1 MIGNLIL
8 IFKAI
13 ILGVVEGIT
22 EFLPISST
30 GHMVIVGRFI
40 NFTGDFAVLFEI
52 VIQLGAILAIVYLFR
67 DKILNSFKNFKPKG
81 EGVSKGEG
89 FNFWAK
95 LIIAFIPTAVVGLLF
110 HETIEKYL
118 LIPISVAGALLVG
131 GIWMIYAENKYRKND
146 TIQDIDQVGYKTAF
160 IIGCF
165 QCLSILWPGFSRS
178 ASTIIGGWIMG
189 LSTIAAAE
197 FSFFL
202 AIPTMIAATIFAL
215 LKSSI
220 ILTIPQVV
228 ALITGF
234 VVSFVVAI
242 IVVAKFIEYLKTK
255 PMKVFAIYRIF
266 IGVTL
271 LILACFKII

>member
-30 GHMVIVGRFI
+30 GHMVIIGKFI

-67 DKILNSFKNFKPKG
+67 DKIMDSFKNFKPKG
-81 EGVSKGEG
+81 EGLTKGEG

-95 LIIAFIPTAVVGLLF
+95 LILAFIPTAVIGLLF

-118 LIPISVAGALLVG
+118 MIPVSVAGALFFG
-131 GIWMIYAENKYRKND
+131 GIWMIYAERKYRKND

-220 ILTIPQVV
+220 ALTLPQVV
-228 ALITGF
+228 ALIAGF
-234 VVSFVVAI
+234 VVSFIVAL
-242 IVVAKFIEYLKTK
+242 IVVEKFIEFLKTK
-255 PMKVFAIYRIF
+255 PMKIFAIYRIF
-266 IGVTL
+266 VAII
-271 LILACFKII
+271 ILALAFFRII